1 MGEDDDSGEMEPG
14 EPGGPEDLDY
24 LAGERTSRPTAAE
37 RREEAEGLT
46 RPLGDPD
53 EAAHRSARGPAP
65 GPVAGREVRVPVQPG
80 PQDREQLPRATEPS
94 PQASPTPASGAAEAG
109 GAGEP
114 PRPRGPQ
121 GPPSQARG

>member
-1 MGEDDDSGEMEPG
+1 MGEEDDSDEV
-14 EPGGPEDLDY
+14 EPGGPQDLDY

-53 EAAHRSARGPAP
+53 EAAHRSARGPATA
-65 GPVAGREVRVPVQPG
+65 PVAGREVRVPVQPR
-80 PQDREQLPRATEPS
+80 PQDREQLPRPTEPA

-109 GAGEP
+109 GAGTS
-114 PRPRGPQ
+114 PRPHGPQ
-121 GPPSQARG
+121 GPPPQARG